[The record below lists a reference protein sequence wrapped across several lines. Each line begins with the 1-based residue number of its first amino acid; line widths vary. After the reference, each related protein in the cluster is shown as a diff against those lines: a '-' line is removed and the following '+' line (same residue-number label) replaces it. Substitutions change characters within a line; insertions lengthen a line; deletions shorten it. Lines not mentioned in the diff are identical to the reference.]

1 MSMDKLKTFNKFWV
15 ALGVTL
21 AELAFMLEDGS
32 LTGSEWALLGSSFIG
47 AVGVWAVTNG
57 PETNPKTSTPE
68 PELTADA
75 GFAEGGVI
83 WTIVGV
89 LAIIALVLYITGR

>member
-1 MSMDKLKTFNKFWV
+1 MDKLKTFNKFWV

-47 AVGVWAVTNG
+47 AVGVWAVSNG
-57 PETNPKTSTPE
+57 AEVDPTTSTPD
-68 PELTADA
+68 PELT
-75 GFAEGGVI
+75 
-83 WTIVGV
+83 
-89 LAIIALVLYITGR
+89 